1 MAYIAI
7 DKSLGSLDLSTVI
20 TAGNVGQGWYGTS
33 NALPSVTFEQQL
45 GQIVTAYDTT
55 ANAIAAGAGGFGE
68 FIFLAVPTSTTITAG
83 LLYSWTP
90 SDYKVV
96 VVSGTVS
103 VSSGFPI
110 ACAINAVTSNS
121 SSVQYTWF
129 QIGGRCTVLKTAV
142 AVSPNVSLYASATAG
157 RVKVLAS
164 AFRAIIG
171 ARSAN
176 ATSVTSTTSTVAVYL
191 NGRPCITAG
200 T

>member
-1 MAYIAI
+1 MAYVCI
-7 DKSLGSLDLSTVI
+7 DRALGSLDLSQVV
-20 TAGNVGQGWYGTS
+20 TAGLVGVPWNGTS
-33 NALPSVTFEQQL
+33 NVLPSVTVEQQL
-45 GQIVTAYDTT
+45 GQIVTAYDTS
-55 ANAIAAGAGGFGE
+55 ANADTAGAGGFGE
-68 FIFLAVPTSTTITAG
+68 FIFLAVPTSTAITIG

-96 VVSGTVS
+96 IVSGTVS
-103 VSSGFPI
+103 ISSGFPI
-110 ACAINAVTSNS
+110 ACAVNAVTSNS
-121 SSVQYTWF
+121 TSVQYTWF
-129 QIGGRCTVLKTAV
+129 QVGGRCKVLKTAV

-176 ATSVTSTTSTVAVYL
+176 AASVTSTTSTVAMYL